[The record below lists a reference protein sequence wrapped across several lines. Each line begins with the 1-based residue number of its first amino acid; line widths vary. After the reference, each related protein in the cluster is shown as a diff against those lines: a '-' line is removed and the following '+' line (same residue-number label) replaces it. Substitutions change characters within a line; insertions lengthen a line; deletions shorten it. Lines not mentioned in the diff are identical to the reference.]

1 MKVAM
6 SAVLD
11 VVQECWCHVFGVAIC
26 SERVRT
32 VDWMDSA
39 ILVIGEL
46 RVQRCRP
53 NANPNLL
60 FSDTQ
65 QQASRKM
72 VERAMESERHVWEM
86 VKVQLSRY

>member
-26 SERVRT
+26 SGRVRT

-39 ILVIGEL
+39 ILVIGERRVPTLPSKRQPKSIIL
-46 RVQRCRP
+46 RHTTAGITQDGGE
-53 NANPNLL
+53 
-60 FSDTQ
+60 SDG
-65 QQASRKM
+65 
-72 VERAMESERHVWEM
+72 V
-86 VKVQLSRY
+86 